1 MVQGSTRRPAVAV
14 VEEARASVAVAAVVA
29 AAAVAVVARVWGVVP
44 HGPLVAVVV
53 VVVVKNSTHE
63 AVVNVGLS
71 HP

>member
-14 VEEARASVAVAAVVA
+14 VEEARPSEVVAAVVA
-29 AAAVAVVARVWGVVP
+29 AAAVAVVVGVWGVVP

-53 VVVVKNSTHE
+53 VVVEDLTHE
-63 AVVNVGLS
+63 AVLHVGLS

>member
-14 VEEARASVAVAAVVA
+14 VEEARPSEVVA
-29 AAAVAVVARVWGVVP
+29 AAAVAVAAGVWGVVP

-53 VVVVKNSTHE
+53 VVVVKDLTHE